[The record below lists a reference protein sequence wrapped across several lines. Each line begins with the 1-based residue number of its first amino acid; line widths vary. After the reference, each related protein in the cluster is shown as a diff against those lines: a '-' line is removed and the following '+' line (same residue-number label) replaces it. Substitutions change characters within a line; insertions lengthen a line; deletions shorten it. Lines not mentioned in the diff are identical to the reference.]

1 MGSASDEPAR
11 KIGGIFMM
19 VHQKDQHIW
28 ISASAGTGKTKRLSD
43 RYLALLLE
51 DVDPRKIL
59 CLTFTKAAAAE
70 MLVRIQNRLSLWSTC
85 SDEALLEELSSMGP
99 PDRVQIWMQKA
110 RSLFFKVMDR
120 FEDLRI
126 QTIHSFAQSLLS
138 SFPLEAGAP
147 AFFDLLDDVR
157 RGEILSASR
166 NLVLASKDAA
176 IVAAWVVLFKRFTPD
191 ALFDLIDTILK
202 DRLAFRT
209 RFENRDALDQAL
221 RAFLKLPKEG
231 SAEAWIKNAFVQRQ
245 SDQDALQSALS
256 ALSQSDAKTDAEKA
270 DTLHF
275 LLKNLEIN
283 PSDWWSRYT
292 SIFLKKDGDIQSS
305 LMTKKARETTP
316 LVYEWMEEEAVRVYA
331 LDQQLKGHQLYVLSF
346 AMGAIIDPIASWYE
360 ALKKDRGVLDYDDL
374 IHKAFQLLSSE
385 DHRTWVQYRMDHQ
398 IEHILVDEAQD
409 TNAFQW
415 KMIQALC
422 EEFFV
427 QKSDARARSL
437 FVVGDEKQSIYSFQG
452 ASAALFNYMKSYFK
466 QQVQSEGAWQ
476 EHALTLSYR
485 SSSAVLKVVDHV
497 FNQSGLLRHDPEEPL
512 MRHDSFHK
520 TQYGQVS
527 LWPLL
532 NRPDETSP
540 SNGEFSLKSDLAH
553 YIASSVHTWLSN
565 RRPLKGEG
573 RPIQPGDILILVQK
587 RDDFFFDLIRALKRQ
602 GVPVAGAD
610 RIVLN
615 EQLVFK
621 DLVTFGRFLLNPK
634 DDYSLAIIL
643 KSPLFG
649 LTEDQVGLL
658 ALSRGEHSLFEALM
672 MQKEDAM
679 LQVVREEL
687 MFFLDALD
695 HKTPYALYTTLLY
708 ERNGLQKI
716 LARLGEEVSEF
727 VQEFLSLTFSFE
739 QQPLVSLEIFI
750 DWVSSERFEIKRD
763 FSAQNMDEVRVM
775 TVHGSK
781 GLEARV
787 VIIADAARVEHDP
800 SKHFFHTTPEGD
812 LLILKGSKE
821 TQPQMMKN
829 HLASSVDGDDQE
841 YFRKL
846 YVAMTRAEEEL
857 HITGWKPGKGATEET
872 WYSHLLKAMKEINTH
887 QDDSDAAR
895 MGCDPLQNPTYHV
908 IIGTPLLHSEESSV
922 TLKSPKTTL
931 PTWVVDHAEVM
942 DEEKAAL
949 EEISL
954 SLDDPFD
961 GNKAERGVF
970 IHKLLEELPRLK
982 ASMHEQFVAH
992 YLKSL
997 KGHAIGVT
1005 ESDLILRQVQALL
1018 NHPQYAEFFGP
1029 NAYAE
1034 VPIQDMKRGK
1044 NYRIDRLL
1052 LKEESVWILDFKSGD
1067 DRRGGNLDLPE
1078 TYRAQLDT
1086 YKNLVGRLYP
1096 SREVRAFIL
1105 WVDSLSLIEV

>member
-1 MGSASDEPAR
+1 
-11 KIGGIFMM
+11 MM

-51 DVDPRKIL
+51 NVDPRKIL

-99 PDRVQIWMQKA
+99 PDRVQLWMKKA
-110 RSLFFKVMDR
+110 RPLFFKVMDR

-126 QTIHSFAQSLLS
+126 QTIHSFAQSLLA
-138 SFPLEAGAP
+138 SFPLEAEAP

-157 RGEILSASR
+157 RGEILATSR
-166 NLVLASKDAA
+166 DRVLASKDAA
-176 IVAAWVVLFKRFTPD
+176 IVAGWSTLFKRFTPD
-191 ALFDLIDTILK
+191 TLFDLIDTILK

-209 RFENRDALDQAL
+209 RFESRDALEQAL

-231 SAEAWIKNAFVQRQ
+231 SAEAWIKDASGQRQ
-245 SDQDALQSALS
+245 SDQDSLQSAFS
-256 ALSQSDAKTDAEKA
+256 ALRQSEAKTDAEKA
-270 DTLHF
+270 ETLHF
-275 LLKNLEIN
+275 LLKNPELD
-283 PSDWWSRYT
+283 PFDWWSRYT
-292 SIFLKKDGDIQSS
+292 SIFLKKDGDIQGS
-305 LMTKKARETTP
+305 LMTKKTREAAP
-316 LVYEWMEEEAVRVYA
+316 LVYEWMEEEAARVYA
-331 LDQQLKGHQLYVLSF
+331 LDQQVKGYHLYVLSF
-346 AMGAIIDPIASWYE
+346 AMGVIIDQVSSWYE
-360 ALKKDRGVLDYDDL
+360 GLKKDRGVLDYDDL
-374 IHKAFQLLSSE
+374 IYKAFQLLSSE
-385 DHRTWVQYRMDHQ
+385 DHRIWVQYRMDHQ

-427 QKSDARARSL
+427 QKSDARERSL

-452 ASAALFNYMKSYFK
+452 ASAALFNYMKNYFK
-466 QQVQSEGAWQ
+466 QQAQSDGAWQ

-497 FNQSGLLRHDPEEPL
+497 FNRSALLRHDPEEPQ

-532 NRPDETSP
+532 KSPDETSQ

-553 YIASSVHTWLSN
+553 YIASTVHTWLSN
-565 RRPLKGEG
+565 KRPLKGLG
-573 RPIQPGDILILVQK
+573 RPIQPGDVLILVQK

-615 EQLVFK
+615 EQLIFK
-621 DLVTFGRFLLNPK
+621 DLVAFGRFLLNPK
-634 DDYSLAIIL
+634 DDYSLAVIL

-658 ALSRGEHSLFEALM
+658 ALSRGEHSLFDAVM
-672 MQKEDAM
+672 MQKEESA
-679 LQVVREEL
+679 LHAVREEL
-687 MFFLDALD
+687 MFFLSILD

-727 VQEFLSLTFSFE
+727 IQEFLGLTFSFE

-800 SKHFFHTTPEGD
+800 SKHFWHTTLGGD
-812 LLILKGSKE
+812 FLILKGSKE
-821 TQPQMMKN
+821 TQPEVMKN

-872 WYSHLLKAMKEINTH
+872 WYSHLLTAMKEINTH
-887 QDDSDAAR
+887 QDDSDAVR
-895 MGCDPLQNPTYHV
+895 MGYDPLQNPTYHV
-908 IIGTPLLHSEESSV
+908 IIGTPLLHPEESSV
-922 TLKSPKTTL
+922 MDESPRMAL
-931 PTWVVDHAEVM
+931 PSWVTNCSEFM

-949 EEISL
+949 GEASP

-961 GNKAERGVF
+961 DNKAERGVF

-982 ASMHEQFVAH
+982 APMHERFVAH
-992 YLKSL
+992 YLKNMR
-997 KGHAIGVT
+997 GHSIREA
-1005 ESDLILRQVQALL
+1005 EADLILRQVEALL
-1018 NHPQYAEFFGP
+1018 HHPQYAEFFGP

-1034 VPIQDMKRGK
+1034 VPIQDMKNGK

-1067 DRRGGNLDLPE
+1067 ARSAENLGLPE

-1086 YKNLVGRLYP
+1086 YKMLIGRLYP